1 MTEWNSP
8 DVIFFQLSALV
19 KLHHAMGGVLIW
31 EFLVNIE
38 FDYSFFTGKRKF
50 RPSFLLYLGA
60 RLCPLFAVIAIFVA
74 LDSAHPINCQV
85 HIRVIFAHLSFAFAS
100 ALIVMR
106 IAAIWELNKIVISI
120 ASAAWLASA
129 GSQIHSIAIV
139 HATWSKGLNFC
150 EITNTGGIWWLLYS
164 QGLAWMIVV
173 FVAEVFVLL
182 NLNGVSLA
190 NHATFLIDFPLISHI
205 MAIGASRVYRGLA
218 DYFLH
223 SEAIIAA
230 MNRMPTGHLVSYSG
244 RCSLELETANS
255 QERMSK
261 FNDNRI
267 VSLKSPSTCQD
278 RRPLTRAEGVYIE
291 TEFQVV

>member
-1 MTEWNSP
+1 
-8 DVIFFQLSALV
+8 
-19 KLHHAMGGVLIW
+19 
-31 EFLVNIE
+31 
-38 FDYSFFTGKRKF
+38 
-50 RPSFLLYLGA
+50 
-60 RLCPLFAVIAIFVA
+60 
-74 LDSAHPINCQV
+74 
-85 HIRVIFAHLSFAFAS
+85 
-100 ALIVMR
+100 
-106 IAAIWELNKIVISI
+106 
-120 ASAAWLASA
+120 
-129 GSQIHSIAIV
+129 
-139 HATWSKGLNFC
+139 
-150 EITNTGGIWWLLYS
+150 
-164 QGLAWMIVV
+164 MIVV
-173 FVAEVFVLL
+173 FVAEVPTTVFVLL
-182 NLNGVSLA
+182 NLNDPMNLMFQVPA
-190 NHATFLIDFPLISHI
+190 LIV

-244 RCSLELETANS
+244 RCSLELETGGLPVGHLFGMDSLRPQNS